1 MTRKLLAVYIAE
13 EEEKLE
19 KRMKEFGRG
28 NVREDEE
35 VERVQYDSVSSVFRV
50 DNVSYEDGE

>member
-28 NVREDEE
+28 NVR
-35 VERVQYDSVSSVFRV
+35 
-50 DNVSYEDGE
+50 